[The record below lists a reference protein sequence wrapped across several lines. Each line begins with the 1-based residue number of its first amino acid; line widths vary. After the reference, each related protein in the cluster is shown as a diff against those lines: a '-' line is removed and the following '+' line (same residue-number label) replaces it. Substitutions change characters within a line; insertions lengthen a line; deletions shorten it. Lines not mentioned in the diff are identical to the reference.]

1 MTARQEAFIREYIR
15 TGMAREAAIAAGYS
29 ERTAAQQASRLLAM
43 PEVQKRRVELETEL
57 YRQIG
62 VSEAWVGRRLVE
74 IAERCRQATPHMTWN
89 SETRSYEPDGQWMFD
104 AKNAISALS
113 KIGEGLGMF
122 KPSGD
127 KSGQEM
133 TVTLKV
139 TSEEDNG

>member
-15 TGMAREAAIAAGYS
+15 TGMAKEAAVAAGYS

-43 PEVQKRRVELETEL
+43 PEVQQRRVELETEL
-57 YRQIG
+57 YQQIG

-74 IAERCRQATPHMTWN
+74 IAERCMQATPHMIWN
-89 SETRSYEPDGQWMFD
+89 FDTRSYEPDGQWLFD
-104 AKNAISALS
+104 AKDAISALS

-127 KSGQEM
+127 KGGEM
-133 TVTLKV
+133 TVSIKV
-139 TSEEDNG
+139 CSEEDSK